1 MAVEMEISIVRIG
14 KKEIAV
20 ERRNEENET
29 D

>member
-14 KKEIAV
+14 KKEITV